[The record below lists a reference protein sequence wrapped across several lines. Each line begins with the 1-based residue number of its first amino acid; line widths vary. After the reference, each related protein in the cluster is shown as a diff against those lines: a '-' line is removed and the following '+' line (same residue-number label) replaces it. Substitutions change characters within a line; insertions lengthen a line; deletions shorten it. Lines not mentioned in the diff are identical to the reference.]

1 MDDTSE
7 GLLAQVLELERRRED
22 LDVEKL
28 RAEWFWTDRWQ
39 GSSGWLLPM
48 EPRGLYREMLTAAW
62 RRGARLPSDPEAIRR
77 ATSCTEGE
85 WARCWPIIRHYWKP
99 AGPYLV
105 NQVQLQVYAEALDG
119 VEAKS
124 NKARDAANK
133 RWERERARQDADA
146 RAYAQAPA
154 QALPGHML
162 AQCPPSPSPSPSPS
176 QEQTTEP
183 PPPQTPHPS
192 AEQMREQERQRRQES
207 RRVADELGRYWV
219 TLTRGRIRPAT
230 AAERAG
236 WRRALEDRRYSPEQL
251 QGSICETVRGL
262 LMDAKQL
269 AWDAPWPTPGLAPF
283 DARGSPDE
291 AREQGDEDLAD
302 EHAGGER

>member
-39 GSSGWLLPM
+39 GSDGWLLPM

-85 WARCWPIIRHYWKP
+85 WARCWPIIQHYWKP

-154 QALPGHML
+154 QASPEHML
-162 AQCPPSPSPSPSPS
+162 AQCPPSPSPSPS

-192 AEQMREQERQRRQES
+192 TAQMPEHGQRQRRQES
-207 RRVADELGRYWV
+207 LRMSDQLAEYWL
-219 TLTRGRIRPAT
+219 TLARGRLRPAT
-230 AAERAG
+230 AADKAG
-236 WRRALEDRRYSPEQL
+236 WRRAIESGRYSRQQL
-251 QGSICETVRGL
+251 QGSICEAVRGL
-262 LMDAKQL
+262 LLEAGHL
-269 AWDAPWPTPGLAPF
+269 ARDAPWPPPGLAPF
-283 DARGSPDE
+283 DVRGSPDE
-291 AREQGDEDLAD
+291 VREQEAEDLAD
-302 EHAGGER
+302 EMAGGER